1 MNSAS
6 FVNVNNRSLPQI
18 IKTKPLLDSDTSL
31 PIKLWTK
38 KELKVGI
45 QSLPETHPIYAP
57 NPKFDLIAT
66 ALGHTLKVFR
76 LGCEKPIWFQ
86 IRSTSL
92 SLNFVQHTSTTHT
105 KDPGIPCITDLKWR
119 PDGLSIAVLFNDNK
133 VALFHYS
140 SGKLLKGH
148 SFYQKNDLETN
159 SYPEVTVPKTIMCWT
174 EVDIGPTSE
183 VKDEDSLSQSNV
195 NGLFVL
201 KPTSLITEIRKNIS
215 FKEFSIESAE
225 FTFQLNNLLL
235 LLSEKPE
242 KHKNKSKKF
251 SLVVLRFESKRIHN
265 YDQIINRIA
274 QINKVLSSTLNF
286 EQTSDSLLQ
295 LFQNLE
301 DEVVIF
307 KSLREKFEQKLL
319 ENGMESSTT
328 VFLEM
333 MKILLTGSS
342 SDAALQFFLQ
352 KIKLRDIKKLASN
365 ILNKSNLIFK
375 EINLLQS
382 CVSELIKSVYNLL
395 QSLLVSDPLFSQTEA
410 GEFYKL
416 IYGLMWLYGRL
427 EQFMLLSNNKSN
439 SLILVIGWI
448 IYAYNE
454 LDNQNSQA
462 HGGEQDDYNDIP
474 NHFADKLP
482 EISESLCY
490 LFGNDQERLEI
501 SQKKKKRKFGKPIA
515 PEIYKH
521 DLNSDE
527 FHFRYFELFMEHR
540 CPIHVNIHDCYCN
553 EDGIPNNF
561 LSTKV
566 TRADIIHSYFEFL
579 NIYNSDS
586 TIPESKISSYL
597 SELSKTMLEAPK
609 VGGLSEML
617 KSVDFM
623 VQFNNHLSETAFPL
637 INFHSNF
644 LLEQFSESINS
655 EYLVSP
661 PTIPEAVLYLS
672 RSISEM
678 ITEFVPSFPSGAS
691 DAGAINSF
699 FKLLHIFEFDCP
711 SKFKVDYNS
720 EYQKEK
726 IPMSKIFSEKET
738 FSFSVS
744 FSNSLNYSE
753 LITGSESTSNAI
765 TRYEIVNSV
774 INTSSLTSNKLDSL
788 QSSKNLIELFIYTS
802 DSLSKSCVDSKNK
815 LHISS
820 YKLLDQLK
828 VAAIFTVEG
837 YSGVYFGIFS
847 SQDSKYTKKR
857 KTNDTLVDGKS
868 GYIIEKKNLSA
879 LGVTRLEIGEQSA
892 RNFEIGFNGR
902 SQGTVS
908 LFDKLGNLYI
918 YEVLI
923 K

>member
-183 VKDEDSLSQSNV
+183 CQWPVRPQTHKSDHRDPKKHFLS
-195 NGLFVL
+195 
-201 KPTSLITEIRKNIS
+201 
-215 FKEFSIESAE
+215 
-225 FTFQLNNLLL
+225 
-235 LLSEKPE
+235 
-242 KHKNKSKKF
+242 
-251 SLVVLRFESKRIHN
+251 
-265 YDQIINRIA
+265 

-352 KIKLRDIKKLASN
+352 KIKLR
-365 ILNKSNLIFK
+365 
-375 EINLLQS
+375 
-382 CVSELIKSVYNLL
+382 
-395 QSLLVSDPLFSQTEA
+395 TEA

-416 IYGLMWLYGRL
+416 IYGLMWLYGCL